1 MNKVKYH
8 AVIVVEGATDRSL
21 LDSFMD
27 AEIVTTNGSDV
38 PCETIEFLKELSKKS
53 DIVVLTDPDS
63 PGKRIR
69 DVLDQHIPG
78 LYHAFIPKEKA
89 IKGHKV
95 GVAECDKETILE
107 ALNNAM
113 PPLKE
118 KEKGS
123 LTTEDLFELGIIGAE
138 DSSTKRDL
146 LCHKFHLGYCNG
158 KTILKRLNALNISKE
173 ELRSALH
180 E

>member
-1 MNKVKYH
+1 MNKIKYP
-8 AVIVVEGATDRSL
+8 AVIVVEGASDKSL
-21 LDSFMD
+21 LDSFMET
-27 AEIVTTNGSDV
+27 EIVITNGSDV
-38 PCETIEFLKELSKKS
+38 PCETISYLKELSKKTN
-53 DIVVLTDPDS
+53 IVVLTDPDS

-69 DVLDQHIPG
+69 DVLDQNIPG
-78 LYHAFIPKEKA
+78 LFHAFIPKEKA

-118 KEKGS
+118 KTEGS
-123 LTTEDLFELGIIGAE
+123 LTMKDLFELGIVGNI
-138 DSSTKRDL
+138 DSSIKRDL
-146 LCHKFHLGYCNG
+146 LGQKFHVGYCNG
-158 KTILKRLNALNISKE
+158 KTILKRLNALEITKE
-173 ELRSALH
+173 DLRKALH

>member
-1 MNKVKYH
+1 MKIKWINL
-8 AVIVVEGATDRSL
+8 IS
-21 LDSFMD
+21 D
-27 AEIVTTNGSDV
+27 AEGSLNPRQYV
-38 PCETIEFLKELSKKS
+38 RHIPGNLEYAAVCEKPELSKKTN
-53 DIVVLTDPDS
+53 IVVLTDPDS

-69 DVLDQHIPG
+69 DVLDQNIPG
-78 LYHAFIPKEKA
+78 LFHAFIPKEKA

-118 KEKGS
+118 KTEGS
-123 LTTEDLFELGIIGAE
+123 LTMKDLFELGIVGNI
-138 DSSTKRDL
+138 DSSIKRDL
-146 LCHKFHLGYCNG
+146 LGQKFHVGYCNG
-158 KTILKRLNALNISKE
+158 KTILKRLNALEITKE
-173 ELRSALH
+173 DLRKALH